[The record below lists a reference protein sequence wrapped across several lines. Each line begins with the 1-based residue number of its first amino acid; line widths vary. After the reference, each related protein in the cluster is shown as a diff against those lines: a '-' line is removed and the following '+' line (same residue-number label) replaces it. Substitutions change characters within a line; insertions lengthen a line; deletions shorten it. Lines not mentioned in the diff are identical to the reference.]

1 MRTFSVLCS
10 AVVLALAGHTATAS
24 PRLISIVSNA
34 ATESP
39 QKVGADAFRN
49 EFMTRLGGHV
59 YAEARNNEAL
69 GSENAILAA
78 IRSGAADVAVLS
90 GPAVGPIVPEFGVY
104 DVPFLF
110 RDAAHVRAVANG
122 PIGSAIAAKFPAKGL
137 VLLAVGEQ
145 GFRHITNSQRPI
157 RTPADLKGLKIR
169 VLPNDVYKTT
179 FRTLGAE
186 PVPME
191 FPLVYTALKENRIDG
206 QENPAITIDGSRF
219 QDVQK
224 YVSKTEHFYA
234 PAAIVMNR
242 DTFEDF
248 APEQRKAIMDA
259 AMAAADAT
267 RSFGA
272 RSAAEAFKRLTDA
285 GMQLVENVDR
295 KAFVE
300 ALKTAEPEFEK
311 RFGKD
316 TLAAIRATR

>member
-1 MRTFSVLCS
+1 MKTFSLLCS
-10 AVVLALAGHTATAS
+10 AIVLALAGNVAWAS
-24 PRLISIVSNA
+24 PRLISVLTNA

-39 QKVGADAFRN
+39 QKVGADAFRH
-49 EFMTRLGGHV
+49 ELHARLGRRV
-59 YAEARNNEAL
+59 YADARNSEAL

-78 IRSGAADVAVLS
+78 VRAGAADVAILS
-90 GPAVGPIVPEFGVY
+90 GPAVGPVVPEFGVY

-122 PIGSAIAAKFPAKGL
+122 PIGAAIAAKFPAKGL

-145 GFRHITNSQRPI
+145 GFRHVTNSKRPI

-169 VLPNDVYKTT
+169 VLPNEVYKTT
-179 FRTLGAE
+179 FRTLGAD

-191 FPLVYTALKENRIDG
+191 FPLVYAALKENRIDG
-206 QENPAITIDGSRF
+206 QENPAVTIDGSRF
-219 QDVQK
+219 QNVQK
-224 YVSKTEHFYA
+224 YVSQTAHFYA

-242 DTFEDF
+242 ETYEAFDPED
-248 APEQRKAIMDA
+248 RKALVEA
-259 AMAAADAT
+259 AVAAADAT

-272 RSAAEAFKRLTDA
+272 RTAAEAFKRLTDG
-285 GMQLVENVDR
+285 GMELVENVDR
-295 KAFVE
+295 QAFVD
-300 ALKTAEPEFEK
+300 ALKAAEPEFEK

>member
-1 MRTFSVLCS
+1 MM
-10 AVVLALAGHTATAS
+10 LALGGSAASAS
-24 PRLISIVSNA
+24 PRLISVVSNA

-39 QKVGADAFRN
+39 QKVGADAFRS
-49 EFMTRLGGHV
+49 EATSRLGGQV
-59 YAEARNNEAL
+59 YVEARNSEAL
-69 GSENAILAA
+69 GSENALVAA
-78 IRSGAADVAVLS
+78 VRAGSADIAVLS
-90 GPAVGPIVPEFGVY
+90 GPAVGPVVPEFGVY

-122 PIGSAIAAKFPAKGL
+122 PIGGAIAAKFPAKGL

-169 VLPNDVYKTT
+169 VLPNEVYKTT

-206 QENPAITIDGSRF
+206 QENPAVTIDGSRF

-224 YVSKTEHFYA
+224 HVSKTGHFYA
-234 PAAIVMNR
+234 PVAIVMNR
-242 DTFEDF
+242 ETYEAF
-248 APEQRKAIMDA
+248 APEERKALVEA
-259 AMAAADAT
+259 AVAAADAT

-272 RSAAEAFKRLTDA
+272 RSAADAFKHLTDG
-285 GMQLVENVDR
+285 GMQLVENVGR
-295 KAFVE
+295 QAFVD
-300 ALKTAEPEFEK
+300 ALKAAEPEFEK